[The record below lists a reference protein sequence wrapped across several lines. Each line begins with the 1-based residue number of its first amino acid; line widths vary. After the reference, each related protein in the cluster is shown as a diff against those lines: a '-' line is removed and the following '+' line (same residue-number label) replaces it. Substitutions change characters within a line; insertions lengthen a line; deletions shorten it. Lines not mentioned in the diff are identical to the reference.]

1 MVGHEKFR
9 LKFDDFRFDQKT
21 LSLDLSHMTDEEKP
35 KLAKLLITQFLRSYI
50 LNKEHKLKRKFTWG
64 CKVKGKTISVRVT
77 EVK

>member
-9 LKFDDFRFDQKT
+9 LKFDDPRFNQKS
-21 LSLDLSHMTDEEKP
+21 LSIDLSHMSEEEKP
-35 KLAKLLITQFLRSYI
+35 KLAKLLIAQFLRGYI
-50 LNKEHKLKRKFTWG
+50 SDKESRLKTKFTWG